1 MGIWEFG
8 GPATNQRI
16 RNPELCLKLR
26 STHSSTMTTATCE
39 LPSPSNPL
47 HVAIDWADILASCRA
62 AHGRSPPLAFDAI
75 HDEFLVHLPAVAA
88 VIEEFC
94 ATLRF
99 QGDNASS
106 DADAD
111 DGDSTKD
118 TERKGQILAVRN
130 SLRFAMSC
138 LSLRS
143 LQAQAHDGGDARG
156 GSSTGN
162 QSQSVSIRCQI
173 QEEAVVNCNLHQALA
188 RALQYR
194 DMDSKSQLLAARLL
208 SNLVTGNNVT
218 SQMVLRN
225 IAPSSTEAYRTK
237 QLLASMSLSGT
248 RSDAVADTEVGPTI
262 EYNWVDMIQCAAR
275 AGGIGRE
282 TLAAIVAALFNAIV
296 AIQDDGGS
304 SLPLFAS
311 MSSNK
316 TFICACVRHILS
328 ADTIKPDDSKKD
340 EQDSGTSDDATE
352 WITLFLTKLSCYG
365 HFSSMYEATGILR
378 DKATNM
384 SGGDDSPAVTPEQIV
399 LLHCIASALDEW
411 TTDTSATAMDCP
423 LGGASGQQTM
433 IKSCQFLANQTKLL
447 RQTIKGVDCSA
458 EAYAGERTC
467 RLIAYLS
474 MLEILG
480 TMLSSDDANKAKD
493 HVFCRI
499 NLGKETSLLS
509 DVIIELGM
517 LVDELSVANRGVKA
531 RELKIDDHDQRL
543 AVACVRLIGNI
554 CYKCP
559 SNQDKVR
566 KTEVPFAGGVPD
578 HQAPDGTVVVRCGL
592 HVLLSCTSFSYGCFT
607 LREWALIAIRNVLEG
622 NQQNQDMVAQL
633 EAQKTVDT
641 PELNKMGVKTV
652 IDDQGNVRV
661 EPRG

>member
-1 MGIWEFG
+1 MKIKYL
-8 GPATNQRI
+8 I
-16 RNPELCLKLR
+16 SKLIKKSR
-26 STHSSTMTTATCE
+26 LSSVKNSSIHSSSTMTTATRE

-47 HVAIDWADILASCRA
+47 NVAIDWADLLGSCRA
-62 AHGRSPPLAFDAI
+62 AHGKSPPLAFDAV
-75 HDEFLVHLPAVAA
+75 HEDFLVHLLAVAA
-88 VIEEFC
+88 VVEEFC

-99 QGDNASS
+99 QVDNNASS
-106 DADAD
+106 DADAND
-111 DGDSTKD
+111 RESTKD

-130 SLRFAMSC
+130 SLRFAISC
-138 LSLRS
+138 LSLGS
-143 LQAQAHDGGDARG
+143 SQAQTHDGGVTRG

-188 RALQYR
+188 RALQCR

-208 SNLVTGNNVT
+208 SNLVTGNNIT

-237 QLLASMSLSGT
+237 QLLASMSLSGA
-248 RSDAVADTEVGPTI
+248 RSNAVADSDVGSTI

-282 TLAAIVAALFNAIV
+282 ILAAIVAALFNAIV

-304 SLPLFAS
+304 SSPLFQS

-316 TFICACVRHILS
+316 AFICACVRHILS
-328 ADTIKPDDSKKD
+328 ADTIKPNDSKKD

-365 HFSSMYEATGILR
+365 HLPSMYEATGVLR

-384 SGGDDSPAVTPEQIV
+384 SGGDDIPAVTPEQIV

-411 TTDTSATAMDCP
+411 ATDTSATAMDCP

-433 IKSCQFLANQTKLL
+433 IKSCQFLADQTKLL

-493 HVFCRI
+493 HGFCRMY
-499 NLGKETSLLS
+499 LGKETSLLS

-566 KTEVPFAGGVPD
+566 ETEVPFPDGVPI
-578 HQAPDGTVVVRCGL
+578 QAPGGTVVDRCGL

-661 EPRG
+661 EPRA

>member
-1 MGIWEFG
+1 M
-8 GPATNQRI
+8 P
-16 RNPELCLKLR
+16 R

-62 AHGRSPPLAFDAI
+62 AHGRSPPLAFGAI
-75 HDEFLVHLPAVAA
+75 HDEFLVHIPAVAA

-99 QGDNASS
+99 QGDNASTDA

-111 DGDSTKD
+111 DRDSAKD

-138 LSLRS
+138 LALGSS
-143 LQAQAHDGGDARG
+143 QAQAHDGGDARG

-188 RALQYR
+188 RALQCR

-248 RSDAVADTEVGPTI
+248 RSDAVADSEVGSTI
-262 EYNWVDMIQCAAR
+262 EYNWVDMMQCAAR

-282 TLAAIVAALFNAIV
+282 ILAAIVAAIFNAIV

-328 ADTIKPDDSKKD
+328 ADTIKPDDSNKD

-365 HFSSMYEATGILR
+365 HFPSMYVATGILR
-378 DKATNM
+378 DNATNM

-433 IKSCQFLANQTKLL
+433 IKSCQFLADQTKVL
-447 RQTIKGVDCSA
+447 RQIIKEVDCSA
-458 EAYAGERTC
+458 EAYAGERSC

-474 MLEILG
+474 MLEIVG
-480 TMLSSDDANKAKD
+480 TMLSSDDDNKAKD

-499 NLGKETSLLS
+499 YLGKETSLLS

-566 KTEVPFAGGVPD
+566 KTEVPFAGGVPI
-578 HQAPDGTVVVRCGL
+578 QAPDGTVVVRCGL